1 MPGMVDLDLAERMVR
16 AACDA
21 ASAKRCVVSA
31 AAVDGGGHLVAF
43 RRMDGA
49 EFAGATIAVD
59 KAYTS
64 AGNRIATLHLR
75 EQVAPGGDLAGYYA
89 ASGGRFIAFGG
100 GVPLWYDGR
109 VAGALGVS
117 GASGAEDHA
126 FATAAAAIWLE
137 AGGALDG

>member
-1 MPGMVDLDLAERMVR
+1 MRLDLDLAERMVR
-16 AACDA
+16 SACDA
-21 ASAKRCVVSA
+21 AAAEQCLVSA
-31 AAVDGGGHLVAF
+31 AVVDAGGHLVAF

-64 AGNRIATLHLR
+64 AGNRIATLDLR

-89 ASGGRFIAFGG
+89 AAGGRFIAFGG
-100 GVPLWYDGR
+100 GIPLWYDGS
-109 VAGALGVS
+109 VGGAVGVS
-117 GASGAEDHA
+117 GASGEQDHA
-126 FATAAAAIWLE
+126 FASAAAALWVE

>member
-1 MPGMVDLDLAERMVR
+1 VRLDLALAERMTI

-21 ASAKRCVVSA
+21 AAIEGCLVSA
-31 AAVDGGGHLVAF
+31 AVVDAGGHLVAF

-64 AGNRIATLHLR
+64 AGNRISTLDLR
-75 EQVAPGGDLAGYYA
+75 ELVAPGRDLTGYYA

-100 GVPLWYDGR
+100 GVPLWYDGS
-109 VAGALGVS
+109 VVGAVGVS
-117 GASGAEDHA
+117 GASGEQDHA
-126 FATAAAAIWLE
+126 FASAAASLWVE
-137 AGGALDG
+137 AGGADDG